1 MLAPDPVRAAMA
13 EYRAYIVGDDGH
25 FISFEGF
32 ICVDDSEAI
41 DKAKRLVDG
50 HDVELWSGARL
61 VIRLQFTS
69 DEFRALD
76 RQLKQSRRMSKG
88 EKDPT
93 ISARL
98 NKLSSDLVQEKKD
111 QQKLDDEK

>member
-1 MLAPDPVRAAMA
+1 MA

-25 FISFEGF
+25 FKGFEGLV
-32 ICVDDSEAI
+32 CVNDLEAI
-41 DKAKRLVDG
+41 DRAKRLVAG

-61 VIRLQFTS
+61 VARLQFTS

-76 RQLKQSRRMSKG
+76 RQLVQSRRMSERG
-88 EKDPT
+88 DDPAT
-93 ISARL
+93 SARL
-98 NKLSSDLVQEKKD
+98 DKLSTDLVQEKID